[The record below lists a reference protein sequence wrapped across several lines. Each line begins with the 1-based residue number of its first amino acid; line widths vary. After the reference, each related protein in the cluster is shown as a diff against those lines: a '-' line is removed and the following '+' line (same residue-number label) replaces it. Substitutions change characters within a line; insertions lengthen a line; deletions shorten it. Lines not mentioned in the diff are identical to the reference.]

1 MAKQLL
7 FSDSARRK
15 MMGGVDILA
24 QAVGSTLG
32 PTGRNVIIS
41 KSFGGPLVT
50 KDGVTVSKEI
60 ELPDPFENM
69 GAKLVNVV
77 ASKTSDVA
85 GDGTT
90 TATILARAIYR
101 EGLRNV
107 TSGANPTAVRRGIE
121 KAVEVA
127 VSELHEKLSRPVSKK
142 EEIAQVAAISANN
155 DPAIGNMLADAVER
169 VGRDGVITVEEGKT
183 ASTTLEFVEGM
194 QFDKGYLSPYFVTS
208 PTTMEVIFED
218 ALILLHEKKISS
230 LREMIPLLE
239 KVAQSGKPLLIV
251 AEDLEGEALATLVV
265 NKLRGVLNI
274 AAVKAPGFGDRRK
287 AMLGDMAVL
296 TGGTVISEDLGLKL
310 ENLQLSQLG
319 RAKQVK
325 VDKDTTTI
333 IQGDGKKADIQRRID
348 QLRRQIEETDSEYD
362 KEKFQ
367 ERLAKLSG
375 GVALVRVGAPTEADM
390 KQTKARVED
399 ALHATR
405 AAAEEGIVPGGGVAL
420 IRVIPAVEK
429 LHAELQGDE
438 KLGAAIVLRA
448 LEEPTRYIASNSGHD
463 GGVIAQEVKSNSGAV
478 GFDANTGNFVD
489 MFEAGIIDP
498 TKVTRTALQ
507 NAASIAALMLTTEAM
522 VTSIKDDEKEALPRS
537 KALSARD
544 LGGKG
549 NLARDGSLQSVP
561 PGFFFRRESHFLVSI
576 PSVPAGSSVR
586 NWCRMIFWEYQWS
599 WVKSRDGLFPALQRP

>member
-1 MAKQLL
+1 MAKQLI
-7 FSDSARRK
+7 FSDAGRRK
-15 MMGGVDILA
+15 LLGGVDILA
-24 QAVGSTLG
+24 KAVGSTLG
-32 PTGRNVIIS
+32 PTGRNVILS

-60 ELPDPFENM
+60 ELNDPFENM

-127 VSELHEKLSRPVSKK
+127 VNELHDKLSRPVSKK
-142 EEIAQVAAISANN
+142 EEIAQVGSISANN
-155 DPAIGNMLADAVER
+155 DPTIGAMLADAVEK

-183 ASTTLEFVEGM
+183 ASTVLEFVEGM

-208 PTTMEVIFED
+208 PTTMEVLFED

-230 LREMIPLLE
+230 LRELIPLLE
-239 KVAQSGKPLLIV
+239 KVAQSGKPLLVV
-251 AEDLEGEALATLVV
+251 AEDVEGEALATLVV

-319 RAKQVK
+319 QAKQIK

-333 IQGDGKKADIQRRID
+333 IQGAGKKADIQRRID

-375 GVALVRVGAPTEADM
+375 GVALIRVGAPTEADM
-390 KQTKARVED
+390 KQTKARIED

-429 LHAELQGDE
+429 LRSELQGDE
-438 KLGAAIVLRA
+438 KLGAAIILRA

-463 GGVIAQEVKSNSGAV
+463 GGVIAEEVKSKSGAV

-522 VTSIKDDEKEALPRS
+522 ITNIKDDEKE
-537 KALSARD
+537 
-544 LGGKG
+544 GG
-549 NLARDGSLQSVP
+549 
-561 PGFFFRRESHFLVSI
+561 
-576 PSVPAGSSVR
+576 PAIEGSVR
-586 NWCRMIFWEYQWS
+586 
-599 WVKSRDGLFPALQRP
+599 